1 MIKRKAKQRLAKQ
14 AALEAKEAAGDFSHL
29 KNKQGQIVGTV
40 LPKPTLPNVSLDD
53 EEVKPQRPKMATP
66 APSWPP
72 TDYSSTDYASTVNL
86 DYPDYPPPMPE
97 YQPYSHALPP
107 QGQYHG
113 YAQSVG
119 TLPQDEGFDK
129 YDEAEYGSTYHLT
142 SATNTVPPTDVVQHQ
157 NSISPYPNP
166 YAAPNPYEYSAHAQ
180 YPQAVYGNGGAAGGG
195 YDYGA
200 GNHY

>member
-1 MIKRKAKQRLAKQ
+1 M
-14 AALEAKEAAGDFSHL
+14 EAKEAAGDFSHL
-29 KNKQGQIVGTV
+29 KNKQGQIVGNV

-53 EEVKPQRPKMATP
+53 DEEVKPQRPKLTTP

-97 YQPYSHALPP
+97 YQSYSHASP
-107 QGQYHG
+107 QGQYYG

-142 SATNTVPPTDVVQHQ
+142 SATNTAPPPDVVQHQ
-157 NSISPYPNP
+157 SSISPYPNP
-166 YAAPNPYEYSAHAQ
+166 YAAPTIPYEYSAHAQ
-180 YPQAVYGNGGAAGGG
+180 YPQTAYGNGGVNGGAAGRG
-195 YDYGA
+195 YDYGT
-200 GNHY
+200 GNQY